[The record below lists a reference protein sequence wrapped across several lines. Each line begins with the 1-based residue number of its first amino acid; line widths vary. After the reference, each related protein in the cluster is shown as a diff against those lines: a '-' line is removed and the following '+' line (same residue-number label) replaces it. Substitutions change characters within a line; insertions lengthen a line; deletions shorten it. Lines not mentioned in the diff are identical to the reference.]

1 MQTMINPGRLPG
13 SLILRALLEVMLP
26 AGSALA
32 ADGVIE
38 INQARARAG
47 GVSAD
52 DEPGFPVTPSR
63 SGSYRKLQVNVQ
75 VPLEAPVGIRS
86 FNGTVLNNLIANNA
100 NPQLVLGS
108 QSSWGGNN
116 LISDEDDLFALP
128 SPPGSP
134 GGGLAHETA
143 PNTCNGQRCQVPLQ
157 LL

>member
-75 VPLEAPVGIRS
+75 VPLEAPVGDYSPRQRRASQRPQWNQILQWH
-86 FNGTVLNNLIANNA
+86 GTE
-100 NPQLVLGS
+100 QL
-108 QSSWGGNN
+108 
-116 LISDEDDLFALP
+116 D
-128 SPPGSP
+128 
-134 GGGLAHETA
+134 
-143 PNTCNGQRCQVPLQ
+143 C
-157 LL
+157 

>member
-75 VPLEAPVGIRS
+75 VPLEAPVGDGVPIS
-86 FNGTVLNNLIANNA
+86 ISVQGSASQAGATVAVA
-100 NPQLVLGS
+100 QS
-108 QSSWGGNN
+108 QC
-116 LISDEDDLFALP
+116 LM
-128 SPPGSP
+128 
-134 GGGLAHETA
+134 
-143 PNTCNGQRCQVPLQ
+143 
-157 LL
+157 

>member
-63 SGSYRKLQVNVQ
+63 SGSYRKLHVQ
-75 VPLEAPVGIRS
+75 VPLEAPVGDGVPIS
-86 FNGTVLNNLIANNA
+86 ISVQGSASQAGATVAVA
-100 NPQLVLGS
+100 QS
-108 QSSWGGNN
+108 QC
-116 LISDEDDLFALP
+116 LM
-128 SPPGSP
+128 
-134 GGGLAHETA
+134 
-143 PNTCNGQRCQVPLQ
+143 
-157 LL
+157 